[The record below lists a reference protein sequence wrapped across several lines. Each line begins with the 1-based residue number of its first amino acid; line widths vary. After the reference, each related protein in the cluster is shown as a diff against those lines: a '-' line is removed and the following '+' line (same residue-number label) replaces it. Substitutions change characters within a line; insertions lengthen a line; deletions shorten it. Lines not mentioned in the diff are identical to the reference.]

1 MKREKMTFRNG
12 ILFEEQLKQRNL
24 FFLRNKKCQRKKFQ
38 EKTFLT

>member
-24 FFLRNKKCQRKKFQ
+24 FFLKSVKERNFKKKHF
-38 EKTFLT
+38 